1 MVETKPAGDR
11 GPNAVYEHARTAPA
25 VRPHALPHP
34 VPQPGHLRSFRA
46 GLRFDLRHNRTLLA
60 MMAPGILLLLLFSY
74 LPMFGVV
81 IAFQDYRP
89 TLGVLHSQWVGFE
102 NFRFLFGTG
111 DAWKLTF
118 RTLAYNLAFL
128 TVDQIGSIALAL
140 LLYEI
145 KNRYWSRTYQTALF
159 IPFFLSWVVV
169 GYLTF
174 AFLNTENGALN
185 KFLEGLGL
193 APVRW
198 FGSPQYWPVI
208 LVVVSFWK
216 NIGLGTALY
225 LAGIM
230 GISPDYYEAA
240 KIDGAGKWQQTRYIT
255 LPLLTPLILIIVLLA
270 LGRILRTDFGLFFNV
285 TRDSSLLYI
294 TTDVLDTY
302 VFRALRSQGA
312 IAMAAAAG
320 FYQSVVSFVLVVGA
334 NWLVRRIDPDKALF

>member
-1 MVETKPAGDR
+1 MVETQPTGE
-11 GPNAVYEHARTAPA
+11 GLPVAVYARAHPIPA
-25 VRPHALPHP
+25 
-34 VPQPGHLRSFRA
+34 PQPRVERRRGDLRAAWA
-46 GLRFDLRHNRTLLA
+46 GLCFDLRHNRTLLA
-60 MMAPGILLLLLFSY
+60 MMAPGIVLLLLFNY

-81 IAFQDYRP
+81 IAFQDYKP
-89 TLGVLHSQWVGFE
+89 TLGVLGSSWVGLE

-118 RTLAYNLAFL
+118 RTLGYNIAFL

-140 LLYEI
+140 ALYEVR
-145 KNRYWSRTYQTALF
+145 NRYWSRMYQTALF

-185 KFLEGLGL
+185 QLLTGMGLP
-193 APVRW
+193 PVRW
-198 FGSPQYWPVI
+198 FGTPGYWPFI
-208 LVVVSFWK
+208 LVAVSFWK
-216 NIGLGTALY
+216 NIGLGTTLY

-230 GISPDYYEAA
+230 GINPEYYEAA
-240 KIDGAGKWQQTRYIT
+240 RIDGASKWQQIRYIT

-270 LGRILRTDFGLFFNV
+270 IGRILRTDFGLFFNV
-285 TRDSSLLYI
+285 TRDSSLLYS

-320 FYQSVVSFVLVVGA
+320 VYQSIVSFVLVIGA
-334 NWLVRRIDPDKALF
+334 NWLVRKIDPEKALF